1 MTAQTTT
8 TTKTKTMFYV
18 YTYLTIQPHDPKAE
32 PKSIKANLIGRNPI
46 KFAKTEK
53 RSPWLKGRST
63 AERMLYEAQ
72 EAGYSAYIGEVEVS
86 VETHKIVDTSAP
98 EQPSAP
104 AETPSVEE
112 ANNGRKRGPNGRFL
126 PKENGAE
133 SGTSENVA

>member
-1 MTAQTTT
+1 MTAQT

-18 YTYLTIQPHDPKAE
+18 YTYLTIQPHDPKGEA
-32 PKSIKANLIGRNPI
+32 KSIKANLIGRNPI

-86 VETHKIVDTSAP
+86 VETHKIVDTTTP
-98 EQPSAP
+98 ETPVTETP
-104 AETPSVEE
+104 AEQPSVEE
-112 ANNGRKRGPNGRFL
+112 ANHGRKRGPNGRFL
-126 PKENGAE
+126 PKENGSDDTA
-133 SGTSENVA
+133 SENVA